1 MLLSVLVALAAVLC
15 LSLVLARVFS
25 RFGQPPVV
33 AEMAAGILLGPSLL
47 GAHLSGMLL
56 PPEAAPGLGI
66 IAQFGVILYM
76 FLVGLELDGRELR
89 RSARVTLNVS
99 YASILVPFALGI
111 LLALLLY
118 SRPGLAGPEVG
129 FAPFALFFGAAM
141 SVTAFPVLARIL
153 SDRRMTGTEVG
164 RVALTAAAAN
174 DVAAWC
180 LLAVAVGVAQ
190 SKLGQGLGVA
200 AAAAG
205 YAVLMLALVRP
216 LIVSLVP
223 VAEGSK
229 LSRNAVALV
238 FLGLLVSSAATEAI
252 GVHAVFGA
260 FFFGALIPHDSAI
273 ARAFLRQLGPLVTVM
288 LLPAFFA
295 MTGMRTRIDAIS
307 GFEQWAL
314 CLLVIA
320 VATAGKFGGTFFAAR
335 ASGIGG
341 RDSATLGVL
350 MNTRG
355 LMELIV
361 LHLGLDMGVIT
372 PELFAMMVVMA
383 LVTTAMTGPA
393 LGWLGVGTPP
403 SNEGTTS
410 EKPKSAARRAGTG
423 SGAGAGGDEMVGGG
437 VSKRSGAASAV
448 AHAGDAA
455 STAVHVGG
463 AASTAVHVGGA
474 AGTTSAASASAA
486 ARGMGAGRVV
496 ATAADGDAAGR
507 VHP

>member
-15 LSLVLARVFS
+15 LSLVLARVFT

-47 GAHLSGMLL
+47 GTHLSGMLL

-111 LLALLLY
+111 VLALLLY

-190 SKLGQGLGVA
+190 SRLGQGIGVA

-205 YAVLMLALVRP
+205 YALLMVALVRP
-216 LIVSLVP
+216 LIVALVP
-223 VAEGSK
+223 VTEGSK

-238 FLGLLVSSAATEAI
+238 FLGLLMSAAATEAI

-314 CLLVIA
+314 CLLVIV

-335 ASGIGG
+335 ASGIDG

-393 LGWLGVGTPP
+393 LGWLGVGTT
-403 SNEGTTS
+403 SASEGTTS
-410 EKPKSAARRAGTG
+410 EKAKRAGRRAGST
-423 SGAGAGGDEMVGGG
+423 AGGDF
-437 VSKRSGAASAV
+437 
-448 AHAGDAA
+448 
-455 STAVHVGG
+455 
-463 AASTAVHVGGA
+463 
-474 AGTTSAASASAA
+474 
-486 ARGMGAGRVV
+486 
-496 ATAADGDAAGR
+496 AGR